1 MTKPIVYLV
10 RFFVLLG
17 MASLACGVNIDMGN
31 QPSAPAPAPTQPE
44 QPVAPSLIPP
54 TLIPPTPTIPPPPPS
69 PVPAQPTEILP
80 SPTAEPQRFFTE
92 EFDDGKADWAYFL
105 TNGDASNLDFY
116 ANNGLLVF
124 DITGT
129 YVYSYAVYEPEVYDN
144 VRIDVS
150 VANRGDNT
158 NNVSLLCRY
167 DEKKGWYE
175 ANVFNSG
182 LYDILY
188 GEWNAGQTE
197 AVYAELY
204 SGGSNDIRTG
214 MATNEYTLICDG
226 NEISLYINGKK
237 VRSVGSEFGLSRGQI
252 GIGASSF
259 KRYPVALDFDWVKIS
274 EP

>member
-1 MTKPIVYLV
+1 MKNQIPNLV

-17 MASLACGVNIDMGN
+17 IVSLACGISVDMGN
-31 QPSAPAPAPTQPE
+31 QIPASGPVQPTQP
-44 QPVAPSLIPP
+44 PP
-54 TLIPPTPTIPPPPPS
+54 LTPIPPTPIPPTVAPPPTS
-69 PVPAQPTEILP
+69 VPVQPTEALP
-80 SPTAEPQRFFTE
+80 SPTPEQLKFFTE
-92 EFDDGKADWAYFL
+92 EFEDGKQDWSVFL
-105 TNGDASNLDFY
+105 TSGDASDLDFY
-116 ANNGLLVF
+116 ANNGMLVF

-167 DEKKGWYE
+167 DPQKGWYE
-175 ANVFNSG
+175 ANIFNSG

-188 GEWNAGQTE
+188 GEWKAGQTD

-214 MATNEYTLICDG
+214 MATNTYTLICDG

-237 VRSVGSEFGLSRGQI
+237 VRTVGSEFGLNRGQI

-259 KRYPVALDFDWVKIS
+259 QRYPVSLDFDWVKIS

>member
-1 MTKPIVYLV
+1 MKKHFVYLV
-10 RFFVLLG
+10 GFFTLLG
-17 MASLACGVNIDMGN
+17 IVSLACGISVDPGASPPEVVTVVVVAT
-31 QPSAPAPAPTQPE
+31 QPPAPT
-44 QPVAPSLIPP
+44 PVPPTPVPPSSIPP
-54 TLIPPTPTIPPPPPS
+54 TVAPPPTM
-69 PVPAQPTEILP
+69 VQE
-80 SPTAEPQRFFTE
+80 SPTPEPQRFFTE
-92 EFDDGKADWAYFL
+92 EFDDGKKDWAVFL
-105 TNGDASNLDFY
+105 TSGDVSDLDFY
-116 ANNGLLVF
+116 ANNGMLVF
-124 DITGT
+124 DISGR

-150 VANRGDNT
+150 VTNRGDNT

-175 ANVFNSG
+175 ANIFNSG

-188 GEWNAGQTE
+188 GEWKAGQTE
-197 AVYAELY
+197 AVYVELY
-204 SGGSNDIRTG
+204 NGGSNDIRTG

-226 NEISLYINGKK
+226 HEISLYINGKK

-259 KRYPVALDFDWVKIS
+259 QRYPVALDFDWVKIS

>member
-1 MTKPIVYLV
+1 MKKQFVYLV
-10 RFFVLLG
+10 GFFALLG
-17 MASLACGVNIDMGN
+17 IASLACGISVDSS
-31 QPSAPAPAPTQPE
+31 PPAPAVVTVIMVATQPLPPTPVPPTTLPPTPVPPTPAPPPTAE
-44 QPVAPSLIPP
+44 QAPP
-54 TLIPPTPTIPPPPPS
+54 TL
-69 PVPAQPTEILP
+69 
-80 SPTAEPQRFFTE
+80 EPQRFFTE
-92 EFDDGKADWAYFL
+92 EFDDGKKDWSYFL
-105 TNGDASNLDFY
+105 TNGDASDLDFY
-116 ANNGLLVF
+116 ANNGMLVF

-129 YVYSYAVYEPEVYDN
+129 YVYSYAVYEPEIYDN

-167 DEKKGWYE
+167 DSKKGWYE

-182 LYDILY
+182 LYDILF
-188 GEWNAGQTE
+188 GQWNAGQTE

-204 SGGSNDIRTG
+204 SGGSNAIRTG
-214 MATNEYTLICDG
+214 MATNEYTFICDG

-259 KRYPVALDFDWVKIS
+259 KRYPVSLDFDWVKIS

>member
-1 MTKPIVYLV
+1 MKKQFGDLVGFFALLSIV
-10 RFFVLLG
+10 
-17 MASLACGVNIDMGN
+17 SLACGINFSTND
-31 QPSAPAPAPTQPE
+31 PAPAAPAVVTVIVQATQP
-44 QPVAPSLIPP
+44 PPP
-54 TLIPPTPTIPPPPPS
+54 TTVPPTSVPPTPIPPTPVPPPTTA
-69 PVPAQPTEILP
+69 PV
-80 SPTAEPQRFFTE
+80 SPTPEQQKFFTE
-92 EFDDGKADWAYFL
+92 EFDNGKKNWSYFL
-105 TNGDASNLDFY
+105 TRGDASDLDFY
-116 ANNGLLVF
+116 ANNGMLVF

-150 VANRGDNT
+150 VTNRGDNT

-167 DEKKGWYE
+167 DERKGWYE

-188 GEWNAGQTE
+188 GEWSAGQTE

-252 GIGASSF
+252 GVGASSF
-259 KRYPVALDFDWVKIS
+259 KRYPVSLDFDWVKIS

>member
-1 MTKPIVYLV
+1 MKNKITHIV

-17 MASLACGVNIDMGN
+17 LASLACGVSVDMGN
-31 QPSAPAPAPTQPE
+31 QAPQPAPVQPE
-44 QPVAPSLIPP
+44 QPVV
-54 TLIPPTPTIPPPPPS
+54 PS
-69 PVPAQPTEILP
+69 PVPPTPIPPTSTIPPLPAPTLAQPTQILP
-80 SPTAEPQRFFTE
+80 SPTPEQLKFFTE
-92 EFDDGKADWAYFL
+92 EFEDGKKDWSVFL
-105 TNGDASNLDFY
+105 TNGDASDLDFY
-116 ANNGLLVF
+116 ADNGMLVF

-129 YVYSYAVYEPEVYDN
+129 YLYSYAVYEPEVYDN

-175 ANVFNSG
+175 ANIFNSG
-182 LYDILY
+182 LYDILF
-188 GEWNAGQTE
+188 GQWKAGQTE
-197 AVYAELY
+197 AAYAELY

-226 NEISLYINGKK
+226 NEVSLYINGKK
-237 VRSVGSEFGLSRGQI
+237 VRTVGSEFGLSRGQI

-259 KRYPVALDFDWVKIS
+259 QRYPVALDFDWVKIS

>member
-1 MTKPIVYLV
+1 MKNKFTHLI

-17 MASLACGVNIDMGN
+17 MVSLACGISVDIGG
-31 QPSAPAPAPTQPE
+31 QGQEPAPAQPE
-44 QPVAPSLIPP
+44 QPALPSPAPPTPIPP
-54 TLIPPTPTIPPPPPS
+54 TSTLLPLSTPTLAPPTEVPPS
-69 PVPAQPTEILP
+69 STPEQN
-80 SPTAEPQRFFTE
+80 RFFTE
-92 EFDDGKADWAYFL
+92 EFDDGKDDWSYFL
-105 TNGDASNLDFY
+105 TSGDASDLDFY
-116 ANNGLLVF
+116 AENGMLVF

-144 VRIDVS
+144 ISIEVS

-167 DEKKGWYE
+167 DAKKGWYE
-175 ANVFNSG
+175 ANIFNSG
-182 LYDILY
+182 LYDILF
-188 GEWNAGQTE
+188 GQWKAGQTE

-214 MATNEYTLICDG
+214 MSTNTYRLVCDG
-226 NEISLYINGKK
+226 NEISLYINDKK
-237 VRSVGSEFGLSRGQI
+237 VRSAGSEFGLQRGQI

-259 KRYPVALDFDWVKIS
+259 QRYPVSLDFDWVKIS

>member
-1 MTKPIVYLV
+1 MKNNFTHLA

-17 MASLACGVNIDMGN
+17 IVSMACGISVDMGK
-31 QPSAPAPAPTQPE
+31 QEPAPAPVQPTQP
-44 QPVAPSLIPP
+44 PPP
-54 TLIPPTPTIPPPPPS
+54 TPIPPTPIPPTQTLPPPPS
-69 PVPAQPTEILP
+69 PEPAPPTEILP
-80 SPTAEPQRFFTE
+80 SPTAVQQRFFTE
-92 EFDDGKADWAYFL
+92 EFDDGKKDWSYFL
-105 TNGDASNLDFY
+105 TNGDPSDLDFY
-116 ANNGLLVF
+116 ADNGLLVF

-175 ANVFNSG
+175 ANIFNSG

-188 GEWNAGQTE
+188 GEWKAGQTE
-197 AVYAELY
+197 AAYAELY
-204 SGGSNDIRTG
+204 SGGSNAIRMG
-214 MATNEYTLICDG
+214 MATNEYTLICEG
-226 NEISLYINGKK
+226 NEISLYINGTK
-237 VRSVGSEFGLSRGQI
+237 VRTVGSEFGLSRGQI
-252 GIGASSF
+252 GVGASSF
-259 KRYPVALDFDWVKIS
+259 QRYPVSLDFDWVKIS